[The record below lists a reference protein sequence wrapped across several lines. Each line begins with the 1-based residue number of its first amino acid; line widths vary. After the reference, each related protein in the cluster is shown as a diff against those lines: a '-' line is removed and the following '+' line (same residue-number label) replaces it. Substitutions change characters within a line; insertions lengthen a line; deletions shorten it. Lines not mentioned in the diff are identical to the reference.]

1 MLHAAKTT
9 DAPRPVLQQDAE
21 GHNALM
27 QAAAHGH
34 EGIVGLLLEAGVPWN
49 AIDKEGNCA
58 GDLAVA
64 AAHESTA
71 EMLLEAGATR
81 CAAAWSLRVHEG
93 IPYEPYYAPD
103 FWWSEDNSTV
113 NAAPALGI
121 EGLAESFGYVMLS
134 QIWTQTGIQ
143 SQCPREHES
152 KLGQQPTGLPHQYT
166 QQQLQC
172 DTEEGIMQPPGW
184 PLRRMR
190 LCSAQCAG
198 MRAELVLGALE
209 RKLGGS
215 RPLRSTSI
223 CSSGCSTTQKSA

>member
-34 EGIVGLLLEAGVPWN
+34 DSIVGLLLEAGVPWN

-93 IPYEPYYAPD
+93 IPYEPYYAPE

-113 NAAPALGI
+113 SAAPALGI
-121 EGLAESFGYVMLS
+121 EGLAESSGYVMLS
-134 QIWTQTGIQ
+134 QIWTQTGIR

-172 DTEEGIMQPPGW
+172 DTEEGIRQPPGW

-190 LCSAQCAG
+190 PCSAHVQACG
-198 MRAELVLGALE
+198 RSWCWG
-209 RKLGGS
+209 RWSGSWGGS